1 MRSDEI
7 GMSTEKVKQIT
18 DKLDTFI
25 NTGNKIEASFN
36 TLSENSKKAYSSI
49 NSLTLNSHNTM
60 IVEGV
65 HVNTRNIKS
74 YNEYIKRKVTEY
86 SRVGEDAKAAIGKI
100 KID

>member
-7 GMSTEKVKQIT
+7 GMVTDKVKQIT
-18 DKLDTFI
+18 VRLDSFI
-25 NTGNKIEASFN
+25 SSGNKIESSFS
-36 TLSENSKKAYSSI
+36 TLSETAKKAYSSL
-49 NSLTLNSHNTM
+49 NSLTLNSHNSM
-60 IVEGV
+60 IIEGV

-86 SRVGEDAKAAIGKI
+86 SRLDDEAKVALSNI